1 MFSAIVVLLAE
12 VRAFAGK
19 MTDERGDKMF
29 SYILFDLDGTISDPK
44 EGITKSVQYALS
56 SFGIEEPDRDKLE
69 PFIGPPLR
77 DSFMNFYGFTNEQ
90 AEEAVARYRERFSV
104 QGKFENKLY
113 PGMSELLRDL
123 QAAGI
128 HLAIASSKPTVFVEE
143 ILQFFGIRQY
153 FEIVVGS
160 ELDGTRDK
168 KEEVVA
174 EVLDRFSKEG
184 AADPSC
190 VVMIGDRK
198 FDIEGAKAAGTHHIG
213 VNYGYAAPGE
223 LEAAGAEIVVR
234 DVEGLRRVLLGA
246 GVVKKAEPADDTAKQ
261 AEPMADTV
269 KRTEPAFGAADTAAM
284 PGDEGPGIG
293 IRAAYAEAG
302 NGMYERRERMQESQL
317 QPPPFIGYQRQQ
329 VPNGYAAQ
337 TNGGQSYYE
346 RYRQPQPGY
355 GRRPGKPETK
365 GRRIAKAIGISL
377 LAMLTYY
384 VVSVVVAG
392 MVMIATMNILPLYR
406 VFSYNDCLNLGNA
419 AGTIAGFAA
428 CFGIWHRGI
437 RILPGKRIS
446 GLSAVPF
453 VILAASVAMG
463 MNGFLSLVELYK
475 YSPTFQE
482 ISEIQFDIPIWLG
495 VLSYGILA
503 PLGEEVVFRGVVY
516 GQLKK
521 VSNVPVAVVVSGI
534 AFGLFHGNLV
544 QAVYATVIGILL
556 ALVYELYDSIL
567 ASMVFHGIANLFVY
581 LLLDLTEIG
590 GVFVMPLSCMFFL
603 LMSVVSLVL
612 MVKWQ
617 KEA

>member
-1 MFSAIVVLLAE
+1 
-12 VRAFAGK
+12 

-77 DSFMNFYGFTNEQ
+77 DSFMKFYGFSEQQ
-90 AEEAVARYRERFSV
+90 AEIAVAKYRERFSEK
-104 QGKFENKLY
+104 GKFENELY
-113 PGMSELLRDL
+113 AGMGELLHDL
-123 QAAGI
+123 KAAGA

-143 ILQFFGIRQY
+143 ILEYFGIRQY

-174 EVLDRFSKEG
+174 EVLARFFKEG

-213 VNYGYAAPGE
+213 VNYGYAACGE
-223 LEAAGAEIVVR
+223 LEEAGAEIVVR

-246 GVVKKAEPADDTAKQ
+246 GTG
-261 AEPMADTV
+261 M
-269 KRTEPAFGAADTAAM
+269 
-284 PGDEGPGIG
+284 DED
-293 IRAAYAEAG
+293 
-302 NGMYERRERMQESQL
+302 RERNQESGL
-317 QPPPFIGYQRQQ
+317 QPPPFIGLQRRS
-329 VPNGYAAQ
+329 NSGGNAA
-337 TNGGQSYYE
+337 GGNDGTDYYG
-346 RYRQPQPGY
+346 RYRQARPEPSHRP
-355 GRRPGKPETK
+355 RRAGTK
-365 GRRIAKAIGISL
+365 GKKVARAVGICL

-384 VVSVVVAG
+384 VVNIVAASI
-392 MVMIATMNILPLYR
+392 VMYPMMFFPFFYNR
-406 VFSYNDCLNLGNA
+406 FSYNDCLNLGNA

-428 CFGIWHRGI
+428 CFAIWHKDI
-437 RILPGKRIS
+437 RIRPGKRINGIS
-446 GLSAVPF
+446 VIPM
-453 VILAASVAMG
+453 VILAASVSMG
-463 MNGFLSLVELYK
+463 MNGFLSLIELYK
-475 YSPTFQE
+475 YSPAFQE
-482 ISEIQFDIPIWLG
+482 ISDIQFDIPVWLG
-495 VLSYGILA
+495 ILSYGILA
-503 PLGEEVVFRGVVY
+503 PLGEEVVFRGVIY

-521 VSNVPVAVVVSGI
+521 VSNVPTAIVVSGLT
-534 AFGLFHGNLV
+534 FGLFHGNLV
-544 QAVYATVIGILL
+544 QAVYASVIGFLL

-567 ASMVFHGIANLFVY
+567 AAMVFHGIANLFVY

-590 GVFVMPLSCMFFL
+590 GVFVIPLSCGFFL
-603 LMSVVSLVL
+603 LMSALSLVL

-617 KEA
+617 KNA